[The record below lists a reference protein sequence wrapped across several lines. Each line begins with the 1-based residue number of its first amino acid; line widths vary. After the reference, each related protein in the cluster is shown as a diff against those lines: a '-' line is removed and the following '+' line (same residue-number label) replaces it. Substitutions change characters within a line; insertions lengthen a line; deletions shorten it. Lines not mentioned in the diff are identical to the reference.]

1 MFTFFSYGCCS
12 FFFFSR
18 SVSLAGTLSVAQRP
32 EDKKGKYLNMRAFFF
47 VVFLSALFLFFFF
60 LLFHVH
66 SILSELFASLV
77 SAYYYNYALPYLS
90 FFPFFLSLLFF
101 FFA

>member
-1 MFTFFSYGCCS
+1 
-12 FFFFSR
+12 
-18 SVSLAGTLSVAQRP
+18 
-32 EDKKGKYLNMRAFFF
+32 MRAFFF
-47 VVFLSALFLFFFF
+47 LLFFFLLSFFFFFF